1 MSIINSAFQEG
12 DMNQLLNQPGSELST
27 IVEKAREYIGDAR
40 SENTKRAYRADWQ
53 DFAKWCNSN
62 SYCELPA
69 EPGIVCLYLT
79 QLSDSKKVSTLQRRL
94 AAIGQAH
101 LAAGYSS
108 PTGNI
113 SVRSLM
119 RGIRRKVGSIQ
130 VGKAPLLT
138 EHIRRMVSLLP
149 ATKAG
154 VRDRALILLGFSGAF
169 RRSELI
175 SLNLGDI
182 EFTKEG
188 LVLALQEW
196 LENSCITSGAIF
208 RGIDRHSNISE
219 KQLTGK
225 AVSLIIKRI
234 AKKAGLDPD
243 KFAGHS
249 LRAGLATQASIS
261 GATEIEI
268 MNQTGHRSLTT
279 LRRYIRDGNLFRQ
292 NAAGKIGL

>member
-1 MSIINSAFQEG
+1 
-12 DMNQLLNQPGSELST
+12 
-27 IVEKAREYIGDAR
+27 
-40 SENTKRAYRADWQ
+40 
-53 DFAKWCNSN
+53 
-62 SYCELPA
+62 
-69 EPGIVCLYLT
+69 
-79 QLSDSKKVSTLQRRL
+79 
-94 AAIGQAH
+94 
-101 LAAGYSS
+101 
-108 PTGNI
+108 
-113 SVRSLM
+113 
-119 RGIRRKVGSIQ
+119 
-130 VGKAPLLT
+130 
-138 EHIRRMVSLLP
+138 
-149 ATKAG
+149 
-154 VRDRALILLGFSGAF
+154 
-169 RRSELI
+169 
-175 SLNLGDI
+175 LGDI

-188 LVLALQEW
+188 LVVTIKRSKTDQEGLGIKKGIPYGNFEDTCPVLALQEW